1 MKIRFVETKPPGL
14 NVYDQTRLPRLGLP
28 LIGRLLHERGHDV
41 RIYVE
46 VLTPIDFGDLEK
58 ADLVG
63 FSTTTATTPAAY
75 AIADRLR
82 QAGVPTV
89 IGGPHATFLPDE
101 GLEHCDYVVRGEG
114 QVTASELVEALEQG
128 SGFDNV
134 LGLSYHDGQGRKVHN
149 PPRPACT
156 QEEFAALPS
165 PDLTLIE
172 GYENMSTFPIMT
184 QWGCPFNCEF
194 CSVIEMFGRRVRHR
208 RIEDVLADLEKNPG
222 KHVFFYDDNFVVNRK
237 RAKKLL
243 QAMIERGLTPT
254 WGAQVRAEMIYKSKR
269 TREIDHE
276 LLALMREAGC
286 IAVYCGFESVNPA
299 TLEAYNKK
307 QSVTTVEDSI
317 SVFHSYGIHVHG
329 MFVLGS
335 DEDKVDTPRQTADFA
350 LKHNID
356 TVQFLILT
364 PCPGTPY
371 FKRIDKER
379 RILSYDWRLY
389 DGHHA
394 LVQPAKISPYE
405 LQVETYK
412 AMMRFYSNWQFV
424 KLLTIRALKSLPYL
438 AWLMLREYRFS
449 LQLPRIAMLSIIP
462 QKRAQIAK
470 IVQETLSSRSQK
482 VLQRKFLGPVLR
494 KYGHDQLQKW
504 AYQTYSLT
512 HLEHIKNILPARSRS
527 STKAI

>member
-28 LIGRLLHERGHDV
+28 LLGRLLHERGHDV

-46 VLTPIDFGDLEK
+46 VLAPIDFGALEK

-75 AIADRLR
+75 DIADRLR
-82 QAGVPTV
+82 QAGIPTV

-101 GLEHCDYVVRGEG
+101 GLDHCDYVVRGEG
-114 QVTASELVEALEQG
+114 QVTALELVEALERG
-128 SGFDNV
+128 EGFDEI
-134 LGLSYHDGQGRKVHN
+134 LGLSYHDAQGRKVHN
-149 PPRPACT
+149 PPRPACA
-156 QEEFAALPS
+156 QEEFAALPA

-172 GYENMSTFPIMT
+172 GHENISVFPVMT
-184 QWGCPFNCEF
+184 QWGCPFNCDF

-208 RIEDVLADLEKNPG
+208 SIEDVLADLEKNPG
-222 KHVFFYDDNFVVNRK
+222 KRVFFYDDNFVVNKK
-237 RAKKLL
+237 RTAKLL
-243 QAMIERGLTPT
+243 QAMIERGLTPP
-254 WGAQVRAEMIYKSKR
+254 WGAQVRAEMVYKSKR
-269 TREIDHE
+269 NKEIDHE
-276 LLALMREAGC
+276 FLALMQQSGC
-286 IAVYCGFESVNPA
+286 MAVYCGFESVNPA

-307 QSVTTVEDSI
+307 QSVQTVEDSI
-317 SVFHSYGIHVHG
+317 EAFHQYGIHVHG

-335 DEDKVDTPRQTADFA
+335 DEDKLDTPLQTVDFA
-350 LKHNID
+350 LKHKID

-371 FKRIDKER
+371 FRRIEEEG

-394 LVQPAKISPYE
+394 LVQPAKISPYD

-412 AMMRFYSNWQFV
+412 AMMRFYSNWQFI
-424 KLLTIRALKSLPYL
+424 KLLTVRAFQSLPYL
-438 AWLMLREYRFS
+438 AWLTLREYRFG
-449 LQLPRIAMLSIIP
+449 LQLPRIAVLSMIP
-462 QKRAQIAK
+462 QKREQIAK
-470 IVQETLSSRSQK
+470 IAQETLSSRSRQM
-482 VLQRKFLGPVLR
+482 LERRFLVPVLR

-504 AYQTYSLT
+504 ANQTHSLT
-512 HLEHIKNILPARSRS
+512 HLERIKNILPARSRS
-527 STKAI
+527 STRAI